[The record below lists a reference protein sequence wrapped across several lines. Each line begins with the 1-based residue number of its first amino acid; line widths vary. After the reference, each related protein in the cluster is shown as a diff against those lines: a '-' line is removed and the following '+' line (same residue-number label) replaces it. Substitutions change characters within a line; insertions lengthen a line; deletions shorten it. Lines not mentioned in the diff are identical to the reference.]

1 VEGDESHVD
10 DSQLKISKFD
20 QSQFQGKLATGEED
34 EEVLFSDRA
43 KLYAM
48 VGKEWKER
56 ATGPVK
62 LSLVKSLG
70 KVRFIIRTDK
80 VLKVRAN
87 FLVDPAVALKPMPG
101 SDKAW
106 LWTALDFSDEDK
118 PAGEA
123 LTLSIRLTTKE
134 AADTFA
140 AMFEKARDINRS
152 AKGGA
157 APAAPAPKVAAAAAP
172 AAAVAAAAATAVPE
186 ADKSGPVP
194 NADSL
199 EAIYTAAHSDAQAT
213 RYGAIAAAYRAA
225 FGSDPAFFVRA
236 PGRVNL
242 IGEHIDYHGY
252 SVLPMA
258 LGTQDVVIAGGAAAG
273 GGFHVGNVNPKWDR
287 ATLPLDP
294 TAPVGAETGV
304 KWYKYVHCGYK
315 GAFDFAKDKGLFTHG
330 SEPKGI
336 NLMVDGAVPPG
347 SWTSLYFD
355 LLLLLVFEHCYPPPF
370 PSLLTHSH
378 THTHTHTLT

>member
-1 VEGDESHVD
+1 
-10 DSQLKISKFD
+10 
-20 QSQFQGKLATGEED
+20 
-34 EEVLFSDRA
+34 
-43 KLYAM
+43 M
-48 VGKEWKER
+48 
-56 ATGPVK
+56 
-62 LSLVKSLG
+62 LSPNSTTKSLAQNA
-70 KVRFIIRTDK
+70 
-80 VLKVRAN
+80 RAIFREHFGN
-87 FLVDPAVALKPMPG
+87 EATHVAV
-101 SDKAW
+101 
-106 LWTALDFSDEDK
+106 
-118 PAGEA
+118 
-123 LTLSIRLTTKE
+123 
-134 AADTFA
+134 
-140 AMFEKARDINRS
+140 
-152 AKGGA
+152 
-157 APAAPAPKVAAAAAP
+157 
-172 AAAVAAAAATAVPE
+172 
-186 ADKSGPVP
+186 
-194 NADSL
+194 
-199 EAIYTAAHSDAQAT
+199 
-213 RYGAIAAAYRAA
+213 
-225 FGSDPAFFVRA
+225 A

-273 GGFHVGNVNPKWDR
+273 GGFHVGNVNPKWER

-315 GAFDFAKDKGLFTHG
+315 GAFDFAKDKGLFTLG

-378 THTHTHTLT
+378 THTHCHVLIYVFAQGLACPPPLPLWWPPCLPLPRPMALRRK

>member
-1 VEGDESHVD
+1 MEGDESHVD

-34 EEVLFSDRA
+34 DEVLFSDRA

-87 FLVDPAVALKPMPG
+87 FLVDPAVALKAMPG

-118 PAGEA
+118 PSGEA

-157 APAAPAPKVAAAAAP
+157 GGGGAAPTPAPKAAAAAAP
-172 AAAVAAAAATAVPE
+172 AAAAPAAVE

-199 EAIYTAAHSDAQAT
+199 ESIYTAAHSDAQAT

-273 GGFHVGNVNPKWDR
+273 GGFHVGNVNPKWER

-315 GAFDFAKDKGLFTHG
+315 GAFDFAKDKGLFAPG

-347 SWTSLYFD
+347 SCGVTHPLCLLACSLACT
-355 LLLLLVFEHCYPPPF
+355 LLSSSCWCLPVF
-370 PSLLTHSH
+370 
-378 THTHTHTLT
+378 